1 MPSVFPSDY
10 SLGCRIEGIDL
21 SKPLDHYDETLII
34 DAFGRFGVVCFP
46 NQSLEPVQHKAFAS
60 RFGSLEVN
68 VAAGRYTVPDHPE
81 VMILSNE
88 VVDGQPIGLGD
99 AGQDW
104 HTDMSYTNMPPTTS
118 MLYSLEV
125 PGAGGGTHFMDM
137 YKVYET
143 LPNEIKER
151 IWGKVAV
158 HDATYT
164 SAGEVRKIYEEFDGN
179 TDTDKAPGARHP
191 LVIRHPETKKE
202 ALFLGR
208 KSGASNIIG
217 EPDTELFNALW
228 DHCNKSHL
236 SWGHEWEVGDGFSA
250 QVL

>member
-104 HTDMSYTNMPPTTS
+104 HTLFSSRYCP
-118 MLYSLEV
+118 
-125 PGAGGGTHFMDM
+125 
-137 YKVYET
+137 
-143 LPNEIKER
+143 
-151 IWGKVAV
+151 AV
-158 HDATYT
+158 EQAF
-164 SAGEVRKIYEEFDGN
+164 A
-179 TDTDKAPGARHP
+179 
-191 LVIRHPETKKE
+191 
-202 ALFLGR
+202 
-208 KSGASNIIG
+208 
-217 EPDTELFNALW
+217 
-228 DHCNKSHL
+228 
-236 SWGHEWEVGDGFSA
+236 
-250 QVL
+250 